1 MTVLEGLLSSAEWQG
16 STVVAGRAAAR
27 RDVVDVTLLLDLGD
41 GARSDREF
49 LPDRLVLLANRS
61 TAGDWRL
68 DGVLRQVHRGGA
80 AGVVLPPGSVVA
92 ESARRIADG
101 LGVALVVAA
110 REAAELLRDTQV
122 LLTRFE
128 LQAARL
134 VVRAQAAL
142 GAGTFDTPELLVQ
155 TAELLGV
162 PVALVSGQ
170 YQVLSAVEGF
180 PAEVPAE
187 LGLATARRSVWHHGA
202 DGRLTVAAPVRTVDG
217 TGIDSWL
224 VAHVAHADT
233 GAQYTSSPAL
243 EVAAGALQRSRAVA
257 RLEMDRKYRSR
268 ISLLGDVLRTTGR
281 PSPLVVDRVAAA
293 GWVLEGWHTGFHF
306 ELTDPE
312 RTDRDRE
319 DFLHVLADLL
329 RDRPGPAAFAEHGDG
344 VAGWVTVETQPSG
357 ADASRTAFSL
367 RGHLRDLQRRG
378 FPDAVL
384 GVSRA
389 APEASGIAL
398 AVNEASSAAALA
410 RGRTTTG
417 GFVDVGRFGAAQLLL
432 AWTGADS
439 FRDAVRDLLK
449 PLLDSPVLVRTL
461 LAVLDGGGSM
471 SEAAA
476 ALDVHRNTVSSRM
489 ARIETLL
496 GVSLADPDTRLGLHL
511 ACRSL
516 LRDGAAD

>member
-1 MTVLEGLLSSAEWQG
+1 VTALRGLLESAEWQG
-16 STVVAGRAAAR
+16 SQVLAGVSGSAH
-27 RDVVDVTLLLDLGD
+27 DVQDVTLVLDVAD
-41 GARSDREF
+41 GARSDREYQ
-49 LPDRLVLLANRS
+49 PDRLVLLATRA
-61 TAGDWRL
+61 TPGDWRL
-68 DGVLRQVHRGGA
+68 DGVLRQVHRAGA
-80 AGVVLPPGSVVA
+80 SGVVLPPGSVVG
-92 ESARRIADG
+92 ESARRIADA
-101 LGVALVVAA
+101 LGVALVVAG
-110 REAAELLRDTQV
+110 RDPAELLRDTQV

-134 VVRAQAAL
+134 VVRTQAAL
-142 GAGTFDTPELLVQ
+142 GSGTFETPELLARA
-155 TAELLGV
+155 AELLGV

-170 YQVLSAVEGF
+170 HDVLSSSKGF
-180 PAEVPAE
+180 PDAVPSALE
-187 LGLATARRSVWHHGA
+187 LSTARRSVWHHA
-202 DGRLTVAAPVRTVDG
+202 PSGRLTVAAPVRTVDG

-224 VAHVAHADT
+224 VADVVYADA
-233 GAQYTSSPAL
+233 GRQYTTLSAL
-243 EVAAGALQRSRAVA
+243 DVAAGALQRSRAVT
-257 RLEMDRKYRSR
+257 RLEMDRKYRGR
-268 ISLLGDVLRTTGR
+268 ISLLGDVLRTAGR

-293 GWVLEGWHTGFHF
+293 GWVLDGWHTGFHF
-306 ELTDPE
+306 QLTDE
-312 RTDRDRE
+312 DRTERDRE
-319 DFLHVLADLL
+319 EFLHVLADLL
-329 RDRPGPAAFAEHGDG
+329 RTRTGPVAFAEHGEG
-344 VAGWVTVETQPSG
+344 IAGWVTEETQPTG

-367 RGHLRDLQRRG
+367 RGHLRDLQRLG

-389 APEASGIAL
+389 APEASGIVL
-398 AVNEASSAAALA
+398 AVGEATSAAALA

-489 ARIETLL
+489 ARIESLL

-516 LRDGAAD
+516 VRGGA